1 MQQPGSVTL
10 RIAGS
15 ADGAELLRLAQLDS
29 RPLPPGPH
37 LIAERDG
44 RADAALSLA
53 SGETVADPFRPTA
66 DLCELLHRHAKTA
79 AAPLDASHSAALRK
93 PPILKAA

>member
-1 MQQPGSVTL
+1 MKQPESVTL

-15 ADGAELLRLAQLDS
+15 ADDAALRRVAQLDS
-29 RPLPPGPH
+29 RPLPPTPH

-44 RADAALSLA
+44 RVDAALSLA

-66 DLCELLHRHAKTA
+66 ELCDLLRRHATSIEP
-79 AAPLDASHSAALRK
+79 APRRRRWRLR
-93 PPILKAA
+93 PILRTA